1 MKSPTFILL
10 CCPSLMLQF
19 VGRDVSGTF
28 LDFVFIWIIL
38 SAQWCNKS
46 DRHSWYSSHPHW
58 VVSCEW
64 FTSTRI
70 EVHPWIIIGFE
81 HHAVVYKNIEMS
93 YFAYFCDTLL
103 ISWFRYFSE
112 GEENCK
118 SIFPLL
124 QKFEERTSTVATA
137 RLIAGDSKEAR
148 ARCFR
153 NWGLGLLRMLKFWVL
168 HGNRW

>member
-19 VGRDVSGTF
+19 VGRDVSGTL

-38 SAQWCNKS
+38 SAQWCNQS
-46 DRHSWYSSHPHW
+46 DRHSWYSSHPHC

-70 EVHPWIIIGFE
+70 EVHPWTMD
-81 HHAVVYKNIEMS
+81 HHWVWTPCSCLQKHWNVLCCL
-93 YFAYFCDTLL
+93 FCDTLL
-103 ISWFRYFSE
+103 ISWSWYFSE

-137 RLIAGDSKEAR
+137 GDSKEAR
-148 ARCFR
+148 ACCFG